1 MGNTPQLTEPQ
12 TGAVAT
18 RQGGVPAHPDNPFS
32 RNQLPEHVN
41 AGTVAV
47 ESERAIAEVQAK
59 LVIAKR
65 FPRDEARAY
74 DRVMQAC
81 SRPSLAAV
89 AEYSF
94 PRGGQKVSGP
104 SIRLAEEL
112 ARCYGNLIYGIREL
126 SRTDGASEMQAFAW
140 DLETNVESTQNFTV
154 RHIRDRKSSNGG
166 NVALTDERDIYEIT
180 ANMGGRRLRA
190 RILAILP
197 PDLVEAA
204 VEKCRATLAGN
215 SQEPIADR
223 VKKMIEA
230 FKRFGVTSKHLSDYL
245 GKKLDDVIPEDI
257 ADLTAIYT
265 SLKDGVSQV
274 SDYFGAPKVQDP
286 ADASNDNQPQ
296 AGGQDGDGKKAPAAA
311 KPSGGSKRKAPA
323 KAAAKKNE
331 QQAPAEEAPQPAE
344 EASTETEQAD
354 DAGTQQQGDDDF
366 DDMFKD

>member
-74 DRVMQAC
+74 DRAMQAC

-94 PRGGQKVSGP
+94 PRGGKPVTGP

-112 ARCYGNLIYGIREL
+112 ARCYGNIVYGIREL

-154 RHIRDRKSSNGG
+154 RHIRDRRASNGG
-166 NVALTDERDIYEIT
+166 NMALTDERDIYEIT

-204 VEKCRATLAGN
+204 VTKCRATLAGN

-265 SLKDGVSQV
+265 SLKDGVASAG
-274 SDYFGAPKVQDP
+274 DYFGAPKVE
-286 ADASNDNQPQ
+286 ASNDNQPQ

-366 DDMFKD
+366 DDMFND